1 LLQKDPAYRQVQACE
16 SVCSSELLEI
26 ECRRVLWRDRLV
38 GFLDEGNYLNLVESL
53 EGMLA
58 EIELVQLDPWIK
70 RRAMEA
76 FPVHVKTLDA
86 LHLAT
91 ALAIAAHFRSQT
103 VAVFSYDLTM
113 NRAAKAVGLAAPWIS

>member
-1 LLQKDPAYRQVQACE
+1 M
-16 SVCSSELLEI
+16 
-26 ECRRVLWRDRLV
+26 V

-76 FPVHVKTLDA
+76 FPAHVKTLDA

-103 VAVFSYDLTM
+103 VVVLSYDQTM

>member
-1 LLQKDPAYRQVQACE
+1 
-16 SVCSSELLEI
+16 
-26 ECRRVLWRDRLV
+26 
-38 GFLDEGNYLNLVESL
+38 
-53 EGMLA
+53 
-58 EIELVQLDPWIK
+58 
-70 RRAMEA
+70 MEA

-103 VAVFSYDLTM
+103 VVVFSYDQTM